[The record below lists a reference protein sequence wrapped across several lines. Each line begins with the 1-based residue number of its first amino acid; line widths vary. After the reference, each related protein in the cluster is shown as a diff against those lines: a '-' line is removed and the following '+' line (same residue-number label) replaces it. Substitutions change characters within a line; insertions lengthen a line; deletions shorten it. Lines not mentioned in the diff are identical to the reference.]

1 MKSQPVLPVRAMSGL
16 VAMQQQGSV
25 LMSMSPINN
34 KDHVDIPGLDYLS
47 NSYISGSQSVG

>member
-1 MKSQPVLPVRAMSGL
+1 MKSQPVLPVRAMSGV

-34 KDHVDIPGLDYLS
+34 KDHVDIPGLDYLLGP
-47 NSYISGSQSVG
+47 Y